1 MDFLCKY
8 KDINGVPG
16 TGIHKYRFMDLSI
29 VDVVGTIFIIIFIS
43 VVFKIRILYVLVIV
57 IIIMI
62 ISHRAFCV
70 RTTTDKWLF
79 P

>member
-8 KDINGVPG
+8 KDLNGEPG

-29 VDVVGTIFIIIFIS
+29 VDVIGTILIIIFIS

-70 RTTTDKWLF
+70 RSTTDKWLF